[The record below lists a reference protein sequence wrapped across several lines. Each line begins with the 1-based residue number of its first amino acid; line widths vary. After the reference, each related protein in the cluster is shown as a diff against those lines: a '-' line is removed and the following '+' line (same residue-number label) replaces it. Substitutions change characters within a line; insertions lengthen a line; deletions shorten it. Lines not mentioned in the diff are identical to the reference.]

1 MYNYTIKVYTVQP
14 FSSMA
19 LTPWTGTMVFKKT
32 LSLSKI
38 STGIK
43 FSNEISN
50 GYGEFNIAYHSDVLT
65 DVIIG
70 DVIKVYK
77 GATIIY
83 FWKVTNKTVTLAST
97 GIVQDIDCKGY
108 QTILNDF
115 YYSSGGV
122 YAFTKNLDPNAILQD
137 ILGQSDQE
145 LAYFSVDYSNMN
157 NVGTS
162 SNIEFDKSTLNDAI
176 KKVLATTSFY
186 YAIRADGKAYFQ
198 ALPVTSS
205 HNLEFGKDIRSIVI
219 DYNGDGITNDITL
232 YYDGGWTLTD
242 TDTASKYLYGTKQK
256 LITETSIQNSW
267 TANAYTDSYFL
278 DKALERDTI
287 KVIVNTSYS
296 IENFYP
302 WQMINISNCPIEIK
316 EKIIKRV
323 EFTDKGATLYLNTKE
338 TIEKSLYKLIS

>member
-50 GYGEFNIAYHSDVLT
+50 WYGEFNFSYHSEDLE
-65 DVIIG
+65 DVING

-115 YYSSGGV
+115 YYESGGV
-122 YAFTKNLDPNAILQD
+122 YTFTKNLDPNAILQD

-162 SNIEFDKSTLNDAI
+162 SNIEFDKTTLNDAI

-205 HNLEFGKDIRSIVI
+205 HNLEFGKDIRSIII
-219 DYNGDGITNDITL
+219 DYNSDDIVNDILL
-232 YYDGGWTLTD
+232 YYDGWSITD
-242 TDTASKYLYGTKQK
+242 TDATSKFTYGTKK
-256 LITETSIQNSW
+256 KIITETSIQNSW

-296 IENFYP
+296 IETFYP

-316 EKIIKRV
+316 DKIIKRV

>member
-186 YAIRADGKAYFQ
+186 YAIRSDGKVYFQ

-219 DYNGDGITNDITL
+219 DYNGDEITNDITL

-256 LITETSIQNSW
+256 LITEASIQNSW

-296 IENFYP
+296 IETFYP

>member
-256 LITETSIQNSW
+256 LITETSIQNGW
-267 TANAYTDSYFL
+267 TANAYTNSYFL

-296 IENFYP
+296 IETFYP

-316 EKIIKRV
+316 DKIIKRV

>member
-1 MYNYTIKVYTVQP
+1 
-14 FSSMA
+14 
-19 LTPWTGTMVFKKT
+19 MVFKKT

-219 DYNGDGITNDITL
+219 DYNGDEITNDITL

-296 IENFYP
+296 IETFYP